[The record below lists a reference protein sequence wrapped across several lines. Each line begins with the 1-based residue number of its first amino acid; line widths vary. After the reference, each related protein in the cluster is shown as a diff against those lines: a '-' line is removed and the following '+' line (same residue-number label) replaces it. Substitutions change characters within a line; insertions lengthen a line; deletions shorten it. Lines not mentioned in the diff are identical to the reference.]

1 MLVVSLFAN
10 WHELPGQRRAEAQV
24 LLGYRRSRKFV
35 ERKFQTH
42 RKKLAPTSDSAS
54 KTISPLNLSELSSR
68 LCSILLVSLLFFLI
82 DGCGGTSSKKVRE
95 SAARTGAKPADVD
108 DARLV
113 NADKDVANWLTYGRT
128 YSEQRFSPLKKI
140 DDHNVQQLHL
150 AWYYDLDTRR
160 GQEATPIVVDGVMY
174 FTSAWS
180 KAYAL
185 NAATGALLWSYD
197 PKVPP
202 EWGVNACCDV
212 VNRGVAVWKG
222 KVYFGTLDGRLIALD
237 AGTGKPAWETLTVD
251 QKWRYTITGAPRA
264 VKGKI
269 LIGNGG
275 GEMGVRGYVSA
286 YDAETGKR
294 MWRFYTVPGDPSK
307 GFENPAMEKAA
318 KTWTGQ
324 WWKAGAGG
332 TVWDAI
338 TYDPPLD
345 LVYIGVG
352 NGSPWAEKYRSPGG
366 GDNLFTGS
374 IVALKPDTGE
384 YVWHYQEDPGDEW
397 DYDSDEQI
405 VLADL
410 TISGRTRQVLLHA
423 PKNGFFYV
431 LDRATGE
438 LLSAKPYTFVNWASG
453 IDLKTGRP
461 IENPQARYA
470 NSGKPALVVPGP
482 GGAHSWQPMS
492 FSPLTGLAYLP
503 IQDAGFLYKLDPKYK
518 WNELAANYGIDI
530 VAAGLPQDAA
540 VKDAILQSVAG
551 RLVAWDPVQQKEA
564 WSVKR
569 PVPWNGGTLATA
581 GNLVFEGT
589 ADGHF
594 EAYRAD
600 TGEKLWS
607 APAGTSVMAG
617 PVSYTVNDKQYV
629 AVLAGRGGVLA
640 LAAGEV
646 SKPGKVPNI
655 GRILAFE
662 LSGKASLPPVQEAVR
677 PALALPPSKA
687 SPSTI
692 EKGKGLYQRYC
703 SACHGDVA
711 FSGGVLP
718 DLRYSSAL
726 NSEQWIQI
734 VLGGMLKPNG
744 MVSFSK
750 ELSRQDAEAVRAY
763 VIFRAHESL
772 QQEGRANQVK

>member
-1 MLVVSLFAN
+1 MEMISQAFREKLLLPHHSALKIKRFLDGNTPSSVLSTLAFVALVL
-10 WHELPGQRRAEAQV
+10 
-24 LLGYRRSRKFV
+24 Y
-35 ERKFQTH
+35 
-42 RKKLAPTSDSAS
+42 
-54 KTISPLNLSELSSR
+54 
-68 LCSILLVSLLFFLI
+68 LI
-82 DGCGGTSSKKVRE
+82 GGCGGNPLKKSADSSVPPRI
-95 SAARTGAKPADVD
+95 SPADVD
-108 DARLV
+108 EARLV
-113 NADKDVANWLTYGRT
+113 NADKDAANWLTYGRT

-180 KAYAL
+180 KVFAL
-185 NAATGALLWSYD
+185 NAATGALVWSYD

-251 QKWRYTITGAPRA
+251 RKWRYTITGAPRA

-286 YDAETGKR
+286 YDAETGKLV
-294 MWRFYTVPGDPSK
+294 WRFYTVPGDPSK

-318 KTWTGQ
+318 KSWTGE
-324 WWKAGAGG
+324 WWKKGGGG

-338 TYDPPLD
+338 TYDPQLD

-352 NGSPWAEKYRSPGG
+352 NGGPWAERYRSPRG

-374 IVALKPDTGE
+374 VVALRPDTGE

-405 VLADL
+405 ILADL
-410 TISGRTRQVLLHA
+410 TISGRPRQVLLHA

-438 LLSAKPYTFVNWASG
+438 LLSAMPYTQVTWASG

-470 NSGKPALVVPGP
+470 NSGKPAVVVPGP

-492 FSPLTGLAYLP
+492 FSPLTGLVYIP
-503 IQDAGFLYKLDPKYK
+503 IQNAGFLYKLDPKYK
-518 WNELAANYGIDI
+518 WNELAVNYGIDI

-540 VKDAILQSVAG
+540 AKDAILKSVTG

-569 PVPWNGGTLATA
+569 PIPWNGGTLATA
-581 GNLVFEGT
+581 GNLAFEGT
-589 ADGHF
+589 ADGNL

-617 PVSYTVNDKQYV
+617 PVSYTVNDEQYV

-655 GRILAFE
+655 GRMLAFK
-662 LSGKASLPPVQEAVR
+662 LGGKASLPPVQEAVQ

-687 SPSTI
+687 SHSTI
-692 EKGKGLYQRYC
+692 EKGKDLYQRYC

-726 NSEQWIQI
+726 NSEQWFQI

-750 ELSRQDAEAVRAY
+750 ELSHQDAEVIRAY

-772 QQEGRANQVK
+772 QQEGRAKPAR